1 MSPDQ
6 QCSPSGRGETAGYR
20 RRLLRATVAVVA
32 VCLAA
37 VMGIGS
43 AWAYNYTKQDLSWY
57 TNNPQATEFVI
68 GTAGQLQAFSALV
81 NGDAKMG
88 DTSLGAVTF
97 EGKTVKLAGSISLF
111 GNEFTPI
118 GTEAHPF
125 AGTFDGQGAKI
136 DRLVISSPSRTS
148 DVGLFGVT
156 AAGSLIEN
164 VALGDRSAVTLSSAD
179 KAFEDIGSL
188 VGDCRGSVE
197 NCTSAAR
204 VTLGHTATN
213 VAGSIMKNIGG
224 VAGKVQGTV
233 TGTSFTGALKAETP
247 ANAYTGPDGDSVATV
262 VENVAGVVGWFGNDL
277 SDCTNGGTLLVITS
291 GKSGIDRFGSSVDA
305 KSLYVGGVGGYG
317 LGNVT
322 DCHNTATLFTTS
334 ISGATLANINDE
346 NARQAD
352 GGGDG
357 MGGVVGSL
365 RGIAMSG
372 LGDNR
377 GDPGLEAGAATLIMS
392 DCSNTGYVSGLHC
405 VGGVVGSQG
414 SNTVVTRC
422 TNGVAG
428 SDATSNVG
436 HVRTTRWN
444 KPSGGGVVG
453 QSWGTISYSRNHGQ
467 SENTKT
473 GYFSAGICG
482 MMEMHDGQ
490 TAKPEIYACYNTG
503 LVYCAGVTA
512 SFYEGGIVGEN
523 EGYVHDNVFLNGTVS
538 SHLTNHE
545 DADDVAAGRNYGT
558 VANTTVVYETQKQA
572 DDNDGISIKSG
583 EAVGILNKLSANN
596 GWTSYYFISDNANNG
611 YPVLN
616 GQATPDSMI
625 DLSKVAC
632 TIEYASNAKYTA
644 AYNPVPSLKVTVTV
658 DGATSTLVEGADY
671 KVVADPNALDE
682 NGVCKGLTDGKKP
695 YTATIEGI
703 GNYYGT
709 PTAKTAYGIDRGDF
723 SECTVSVVNGTWTGL
738 PQNNPDVT
746 VVDAGGSLVDPAD
759 YTVVVND
766 GNDCIK
772 KNSAYP
778 VKASAK
784 DASNYIGT
792 AVGLYTIEPGDL
804 YKDADVIGITYDN
817 RVWYYD
823 EDECDLYEV
832 IPADAQG
839 NALPEGSDLQYDA
852 NGLPYVVPQ
861 SYTNPDT
868 GKADTRT
875 TYVSED
881 GRRLT
886 VAEAKNKDAN
896 GNTVYGDM
904 SVDFT
909 GDAVE
914 PSCIG
919 VLYPCDAD
927 DYQPTLLKGLPEDK
941 ITVDNVASLDYSV
954 QYGRYGDDVQRS
966 APRNVNATTSSDKPE
981 ASMVVYG
988 IMSGN
993 FKNYAYMDFTIDPI
1007 QISSENLVA
1016 VQKEKNTLPY
1026 SSGARPADPQT
1037 SSTATGNVN
1046 TGVEVRYLPDPE
1058 AYDADDPSTYRVLD
1072 GANWTLQFDHATDAD
1087 GGAIGDGQYAAG
1099 SKVYYKVVPT
1109 AACSVTGWS
1118 ELKVTEPFIV
1128 ESNNQINLYN
1138 NIIQVEVQEDKEFCI
1153 GADGGIVPPDI
1164 TITNTATGKK
1174 LVEGED
1180 YVIRAAGASSRNAE
1194 YDEKTG
1200 TIKGTV
1206 MVDAKGTAYTGGR
1219 EVDFTLQKADVANGI
1234 LKVASFQYAEP
1245 ENSLGA
1251 TSLVYR
1257 AKGWTAE
1264 QVSEVLCT
1272 MLGGNQ
1278 SYIDRGC
1285 FTVTKIEQNGQAVDR
1300 IHDLGAY
1307 TLTVEVDNGA
1317 SHFVTGVQSFTLD
1330 VQLKKVNLGKTS
1342 SSIGVGLRTFS
1353 KIDLTSHEFMYTGN
1367 DVIPEVVAFD
1377 GAGDPLNLDLPLVW
1391 PNGTVEEPGSYN
1403 VPSTEE
1409 ETPGQYSDLR
1419 ISGDGVYFLKNTNSS
1434 KTTGTQYTAI
1444 PGIVD
1449 LSFDIV
1455 AADLADSEKVTIK
1468 ANDGED
1474 VFFDGA
1480 EAKPAVSFYDAQT
1493 GEPLNYTPEDYT
1505 LSYENCKQVG
1515 SAISATPPTVIITP
1529 TANGHLT
1536 VGGDATAS
1544 LRVPFTIKG
1553 EGDDVSTVA
1562 WDYASRIVVKE
1573 DGTLSEPGVIGS
1585 IAGVPVADDA
1595 YQVETGMMEGSA
1607 FVRKDAGWSAGDQ
1620 VSLRVTGIKD
1630 GVLTGAAV
1638 LGPVEAVASNGAN
1651 TFTEGSTTLSAQASG
1666 TVYTGQV
1673 ADPTVT
1679 AADTGT
1685 ALVEGRDFKVSC
1697 SDVNAGTATATVSGL
1712 GAYAGSLDVSFAIA
1726 PANMKDIVAE
1736 TADKPFSG
1744 SHITL
1749 DASDVTSVSLNG
1761 VKLPATDYALKE
1773 EGFGANV
1780 NVAEGGTATLV
1791 PASGNLSGEVQ
1802 ITFAITPAPLV
1813 NDELTVAVDESMTY
1827 TGTAIGL
1834 DGDMLSV
1841 RDNVRE
1847 IDLEFGKDYVI
1858 AGYGNN
1864 IDVGTAT
1871 VYLAGAGNYSA
1882 SDNTVTA
1889 TFSIVPA
1896 DFSAAAMEGVKTAY
1910 EFAGTNNPIK
1920 PVPSM
1925 VLHGVTLPAS
1935 DYVVTYGSNDAIGI
1949 GAGSVIVTPR
1959 GGNVTGEAKSLSFD
1973 IAVDVS
1979 KATVEA
1985 IPNGTYMPD
1994 GSYEPDLYVSFNG
2007 VDLELNTHYTV
2018 TYDSDVNAGT
2028 KTLKITGIEPC
2039 TGERSVTYNV
2049 DGKSLNG
2056 VSVEANL
2063 EGLTYTGSA
2072 LQPEVTLTDGS
2083 YELRAGIDYDA
2094 TYENNVNATNAGSP
2108 ATITI
2113 TGKGNY
2119 AGVLTRAFDIAP
2131 RQLKSDGIAAT
2142 ATAKSLFS
2150 GSSVEASVAAHDEG
2164 IVIDALTG
2172 AAYRLV
2178 EGVDYTLT
2186 YANNNAVGTAVA
2198 TLTGKGNYTGTRDA
2212 AYAVKGDMSAA
2223 RISSLA
2229 ACEYTGM
2236 ACRPAP
2242 TASLVGV
2249 PLASGTDYTVSY
2261 VDNILPGTA
2270 TVTLTGMGSYE
2281 GTAVTSFTITTPA
2294 YFDAATGVTVTG
2306 TALKDLA
2313 IDGADVQVLVK
2324 RLVSDDAVLIAA
2336 KGAYA
2341 TGDTDAFLGFS
2352 VTLQTVKNGVTTQVR
2367 DGFGQLGV
2375 TLPVGDGYNGRTATV
2390 IIRHTAEDGTVTFE
2404 SQRVTVAD
2412 GAVTVTVNRLSEF
2425 FVSVDKALPADGGAD
2440 AASGM
2445 QIADSGMAAKPLAST
2460 GDGVGVMAFSILG
2473 LVGLAL
2479 VLATMA
2485 FPAFSHRKMER

>member
-1 MSPDQ
+1 MNQ
-6 QCSPSGRGETAGYR
+6 GRQCPPSARGATAGHR
-20 RRLLRATVAVVA
+20 RRLMRTTVAVVA

-57 TNNPQATEFVI
+57 TNDPQATEFVI

-88 DTSLGAVTF
+88 DTSLDAVTF

-136 DRLVISSPSRTS
+136 DRLVISSPSGTS
-148 DVGLFGVT
+148 DIGLFGVT
-156 AAGSLIEN
+156 AAGSLIRN
-164 VALGDRSAVTLSSAD
+164 VSLGDRSTVTLSSAD
-179 KAFEDIGSL
+179 KAFEDVGSL
-188 VGDCRGSVE
+188 VGDCRGSIE

-204 VTLGHTATN
+204 VTLDHAATQ
-213 VAGSIMKNIGG
+213 VAGSVMKNIGG

-233 TGTSFTGALKAETP
+233 TGVSFTGALEAETP

-262 VENVAGVVGWFGNDL
+262 VENVAGVVGWFGSDL

-334 ISGATLANINDE
+334 IAGATLANINDE

-372 LGDNR
+372 LGDSR
-377 GDPGLEAGAATLIMS
+377 GDPGLEVGSVTLTMS

-523 EGYVHDNVFLNGTVS
+523 EGYVHDNVFLYGTVS

-558 VANTTVVYETQKQA
+558 VANSTVVYETQKQA

-616 GQATPDSMI
+616 GQAMPDSMI

-632 TIEYASNAKYTA
+632 TIEYVSNAKYTA

-671 KVVADPNALDE
+671 RVVADPNALDQ
-682 NGVCKGLTDGKKP
+682 NGVCKGLTGGKKP
-695 YTATIEGI
+695 YTATVEGI

-766 GNDCIK
+766 GKDCVK
-772 KNSAYP
+772 KNSSYP

-784 DASNYIGT
+784 DVSNYTGT

-839 NALPEGSDLQYDA
+839 NALSEGSDLQYDA

-896 GNTVYGDM
+896 GNTIYGDM

-966 APRNVNATTSSDKPE
+966 APRNVNATTSGDKPE
-981 ASMVVYG
+981 ASVVVFG
-988 IMSGN
+988 ILSGN
-993 FKNYAYMDFTIDPI
+993 FKNYAYMDFKINPI
-1007 QISSENLVA
+1007 QISAENLVA

-1046 TGVEVRYLPDPE
+1046 TGVEVRYLPDPA
-1058 AYDADDPSTYRVLD
+1058 AYDADNPSTYRVLD
-1072 GANWTLQFDHATDAD
+1072 GANWTLQFDQATDAD

-1118 ELKVTEPFIV
+1118 ELKVAEPFIV
-1128 ESNNQINLYN
+1128 ESSNKINLYN
-1138 NIIQVEVQEDKEFCI
+1138 NIIQVEVQEDKQFGF
-1153 GADGGIVPPDI
+1153 GADGGIVPPNI

-1180 YVIRAAGASSRNAE
+1180 YVIRAFGAYSRNAK

-1206 MVDAKGTAYTGGR
+1206 MVDAKGTAYEGGR
-1219 EVDFTLQKADVANGI
+1219 EVNFTLQKADIANGI
-1234 LKVASFQYAEP
+1234 LKAASFQYAEP

-1251 TSLVYR
+1251 TALVYR
-1257 AKGWTAE
+1257 ARGWTAE

-1272 MLGGNQ
+1272 MLGGDQ

-1300 IHDLGAY
+1300 IHDLGTY

-1317 SHFVTGVQSFTLD
+1317 SHFVTGAQPFTLD
-1330 VQLKKVNLGKTS
+1330 VQLKKANFRKNS
-1342 SSIGVGLRTFS
+1342 SSIGTGLRTFS
-1353 KIDLTSHEFMYTGN
+1353 KIDLTSHKFMYTGN
-1367 DVIPEVVAFD
+1367 DVIPEVVALD
-1377 GAGDPLNLDLPLVW
+1377 GAGDPMNLHLPLVW
-1391 PNGTVEEPGSYN
+1391 PNGTVKEPGSYN

-1409 ETPGQYSDLR
+1409 ETLNQYSDLWVW
-1419 ISGDGVYFLKNTNSS
+1419 GDGTYFSQSTS
-1434 KTTGTQYTAI
+1434 KASKQYDAI

-1455 AADLADSEKVTIK
+1455 AADLADSEKVAVK
-1468 ANDGED
+1468 VNNGED
-1474 VFFDGA
+1474 VFFDGT

-1515 SAISATPPTVIITP
+1515 SVSSDTPPTVVITP

-1553 EGDDVSTVA
+1553 EGDDVSAVA

-1585 IAGVPVADDA
+1585 IAGVPVTDDA
-1595 YQVETGMMEGSA
+1595 YQVETGAMEGTA

-1638 LGPVEAVASNGAN
+1638 LGPVEAVASNDAN
-1651 TFTEGSTTLSAQASG
+1651 TFKEGSTTLSAQALG

-1673 ADPTVT
+1673 ADPAVT
-1679 AADTGT
+1679 AADAST

-1697 SDVNAGTATATVSGL
+1697 SDVDAGTATATVSGL
-1712 GAYAGSLDVSFAIA
+1712 GAYAGSMDVSFAIA

-1749 DASDVTSVSLNG
+1749 DAPDVTSVSLNG

-1802 ITFAITPAPLV
+1802 ITFVITPAPLV
-1813 NDELTVAVDESMTY
+1813 NDELTVAVDESATY

-1834 DGDMLSV
+1834 DGGLLSV
-1841 RDNVRE
+1841 RDNARG

-1896 DFSAAAMEGVKTAY
+1896 DFSAAVVDGVKAAY

-1920 PVPSM
+1920 PVPSV

-1935 DYVVTYGSNDAIGI
+1935 DYAVTYGDNNAIGI
-1949 GAGSVIVTPR
+1949 GAGTVIVTPR
-1959 GGNVTGEAKSLSFD
+1959 GGNVIGEAKSLPFD

-1985 IPNGTYMPD
+1985 IPNGTYMP
-1994 GSYEPDLYVSFNG
+1994 GGAYEPDLYVSFNG
-2007 VDLELNTHYTV
+2007 TELELNTHYTV

-2049 DGKSLNG
+2049 EGKSLNG

-2063 EGLTYTGSA
+2063 EGWTYTGSA
-2072 LQPEVTLTDGS
+2072 LQPEMTLMDGS
-2083 YELRAGIDYDA
+2083 YELRAGVDYDVV
-2094 TYENNVNATNAGSP
+2094 YENNVNATNAGPP
-2108 ATITI
+2108 ATIVI

-2119 AGVLTRAFDIAP
+2119 AGVLTKAFDIAP
-2131 RQLKSDGIAAT
+2131 RQLAGDGITAT
-2142 ATAKSLFS
+2142 ATAKILFS
-2150 GSSVEASVAAHDEG
+2150 GSAVGANVDVQDEG
-2164 IVIDALTG
+2164 IVIDALAG

-2186 YANNNAVGTAVA
+2186 YTNNNAVGTAVA
-2198 TLTGKGNYTGTRDA
+2198 TLTGKGNYTGTRDV
-2212 AYAVKGDMSAA
+2212 AYVVKGDMAA
-2223 RISSLA
+2223 VQINPLA
-2229 ACEYTGM
+2229 ACEYTGT
-2236 ACRPAP
+2236 ACRPAL
-2242 TASLVGV
+2242 TASLAGV
-2249 PLASGTDYTVSY
+2249 PLVPGVDYTVSY
-2261 VDNILPGTA
+2261 VSNTLPGTA
-2270 TVTLTGMGSYE
+2270 MVTLTGMGAYE
-2281 GTAVTSFTITTPA
+2281 GTAVASFTIVMPT
-2294 YFDAATGVTVTG
+2294 YFDAATGVTVAG

-2313 IDGADVQVLVK
+2313 VDGSDVRVGVK
-2324 RLVSDDAVLIAA
+2324 KLAADDALLIAA
-2336 KGAYA
+2336 KNTYA
-2341 TGDTDAFLGFS
+2341 TDGTDAFLGFS
-2352 VTLQTVKNGVTTQVR
+2352 VTLQTVKDGVVTQVR
-2367 DGFGQLGV
+2367 DGFGQLSI

-2404 SQRVTVAD
+2404 TQRVMVAD
-2412 GAVTVTVNRLSEF
+2412 GAVTVTVDRLSEF
-2425 FVSVDKALPADGGAD
+2425 FVSVDKAIPADGDTDGMSD
-2440 AASGM
+2440 AQVAG
-2445 QIADSGMAAKPLAST
+2445 SGMAAKPLVST
-2460 GDGVGVMAFSILG
+2460 GDGMGVVAFSILG
-2473 LVGLAL
+2473 FAGLPL
-2479 VLATMA
+2479 VLVTMA